1 MLFHEKKFKK
11 KYLLLSKNM
20 SGKKHLILFSVLIYC
35 FDCFATPASQNY
47 LPGDSN
53 KLKILIINSFDA
65 QSIKARKNKKALFA
79 ELVTTLQND
88 LAAEIRSKTSY
99 EPVVI
104 SETLNGENY
113 DSLLLSLLQKNK
125 TAKTI
130 IIKAFDVWFEQ
141 TGVDVT
147 EENGSKTRT
156 AHFDL
161 CSNVSYQLLNGET
174 VFEGKEVKYREYYTH
189 RNVASGFLSV
199 GPDIVGKRKDAVLL
213 MKNNAAA
220 FMQSAA
226 IWLLFP

>member
-1 MLFHEKKFKK
+1 MSSKKC
-11 KYLLLSKNM
+11 LV
-20 SGKKHLILFSVLIYC
+20 LFSVLICC
-35 FDCFATPASQNY
+35 FDCFATPSYQDY

-65 QSIKARKNKKALFA
+65 QSIKARKNKKELFA

-104 SETLNGENY
+104 SETLTGENY
-113 DSLLLSLLQKNK
+113 DNLLISLLQKNK
-125 TAKTI
+125 PAKTI
-130 IIKAFDVWFEQ
+130 IIKAFDIWFEQ

-161 CSNVSYQLLNGET
+161 CSNVLYQLLNGDT
-174 VFEGKEVKYREYYTH
+174 VLEEKEVKYREYFTH
-189 RNVASGFLSV
+189 RNVASGLLSV
-199 GPDIVGKRKDAVLL
+199 GPDIIGKRKHAVLL

-220 FMQSAA
+220 FMRSAG
-226 IWLLFP
+226 IWLSVP

>member
-1 MLFHEKKFKK
+1 MRQFFKKFLPLSANLSNKK
-11 KYLLLSKNM
+11 FLLLFSLFICCLDCLAKP
-20 SGKKHLILFSVLIYC
+20 SPGSHL
-35 FDCFATPASQNY
+35 PE
-47 LPGDSN
+47 DSN
-53 KLKILIINSFDA
+53 RLKILIISSYDA
-65 QSIKARKNKKALFA
+65 QSIKARKNKKELFA

-88 LAAEIRSKTSY
+88 LAAEIRTKTSY

-104 SETLNGENY
+104 SETLTGENY
-113 DSLLLSLLQKNK
+113 DNLLISLLQKNK
-125 TAKTI
+125 PAKTI
-130 IIKAFDVWFEQ
+130 IIKAFDVWFDQ

-161 CSNVSYQLLNGET
+161 CSNVTYSLLNGENLQD
-174 VFEGKEVKYREYYTH
+174 EKEIKYREYFTH

-220 FMQSAA
+220 FMRSAA
-226 IWLLFP
+226 IWLSAP

>member
-1 MLFHEKKFKK
+1 
-11 KYLLLSKNM
+11 M
-20 SGKKHLILFSVLIYC
+20 SGKKYLILFSVLIYC

-53 KLKILIINSFDA
+53 KLKILIISSYDA
-65 QSIKARKNKKALFA
+65 QSIKARKNKKELFA

-88 LAAEIRSKTSY
+88 LAAEIRTKTSY

-104 SETLNGENY
+104 SETLTGENY
-113 DSLLLSLLQKNK
+113 DNLLISLLQKNK
-125 TAKTI
+125 PAKTI
-130 IIKAFDVWFEQ
+130 IIKAFDVWFDQ

-161 CSNVSYQLLNGET
+161 CSNVTYSLLNGENLQD
-174 VFEGKEVKYREYYTH
+174 EKEIKYREYFTH

-220 FMQSAA
+220 FMRSAA
-226 IWLLFP
+226 IWLSAP

>member
-1 MLFHEKKFKK
+1 MSSK
-11 KYLLLSKNM
+11 KY
-20 SGKKHLILFSVLIYC
+20 LILFSVLLYC

-65 QSIKARKNKKALFA
+65 QSIKARKNKKELFA

-104 SETLNGENY
+104 SESLTNESYNS
-113 DSLLLSLLQKNK
+113 SLLTLLQNNRP
-125 TAKTI
+125 AKTI
-130 IIKAFDVWFEQ
+130 IIKAFDVWFDQ

-156 AHFDL
+156 ASFDI
-161 CSNVSYQLLNGET
+161 CSNVTYRLLNGENLQD
-174 VFEGKEVKYREYYTH
+174 EKEIKYREYFTH

-220 FMQSAA
+220 FMRSAA
-226 IWLLFP
+226 IWLSAP